1 MKSFVES
8 LLGAMEFNELGLFE
22 YFFDTGRGY
31 QLCLE
36 PLINN
41 ALLEGN
47 PEPTPH
53 QLLEG
58 IRFHLALYH
67 KGMLMWPDK
76 IPIRPD
82 YLVMHGPGEGDDQP
96 PARRK
101 ALREWAVALIEEI
114 DKADREA
121 RDV

>member
-8 LLGAMEFNELGLFE
+8 LLGAMQLSELGHFE
-22 YFFDTGRGY
+22 FFFGNGRGY

-76 IPIRPD
+76 IPIRPE
-82 YLVMHGPGEGDDQP
+82 YLIMHGPGVGDDQP

-101 ALREWAVALIEEI
+101 ALRAQLVALIEAI
-114 DKADREA
+114 DIADREA
-121 RDV
+121 QI